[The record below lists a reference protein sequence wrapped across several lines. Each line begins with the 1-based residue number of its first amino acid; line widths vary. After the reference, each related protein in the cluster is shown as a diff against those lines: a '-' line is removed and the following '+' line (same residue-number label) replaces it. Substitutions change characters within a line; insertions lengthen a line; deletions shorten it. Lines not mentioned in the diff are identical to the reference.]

1 MQGCCLLLPAS
12 YKDTNSHAQDDNCDD
27 NSDNNFNDN
36 YDDNCDDS
44 GDDHF
49 DDNCKNSKAVAFCCR
64 HLIRIQTPTLG
75 MTIAMTILITTLMT
89 IIMTI
94 TDYSNGDD
102 SSDAHYDDNC
112 KSCKTVAFCY
122 NS

>member
-1 MQGCCLLLPAS
+1 MPC
-12 YKDTNSHAQDDNCDD
+12 KDVAKRYVVSSKNVKENGDDNGKEVDVNLSGLVGDED
-27 NSDNNFNDN
+27 NGS
-36 YDDNCDDS
+36 
-44 GDDHF
+44 
-49 DDNCKNSKAVAFCCR
+49 CKAAAFCCR
-64 HLIRIQTPTLG
+64 HLIRIQAPTLG

-112 KSCKTVAFCY
+112 KSCKTAAFCY